1 MASGITMDQ
10 AMKEVTDAGFPPLG
24 VFKMM
29 TPATVSIF
37 VKKEVAMRN
46 VFCFITPMELQ
57 VIYTVVSAANNCE
70 MSLSFCQASANLPFC
85 SFVLGFMHTCPRRI

>member
-1 MASGITMDQ
+1 MDQ

-46 VFCFITPMELQ
+46 VFCFVAPMEMQ
-57 VIYTVVSAANNCE
+57 VIYTVVSAANNCH
-70 MSLSFCQASANLPFC
+70 
-85 SFVLGFMHTCPRRI
+85 FVHLYWVLCIHALEGFNMWS